1 MTRNKSDPY
10 EACFDGNYDNE
21 MFYSEEDNEP
31 IGNGHPV
38 INKEYPTNSN
48 LKYKIGFGLCAAYL
62 LANLVFGGIML
73 YSIGANS
80 ESNSK
85 LIKQENVT
93 GSSKLERFVE
103 INGEKFYSEIDGKKI
118 ESLIK

>member
-10 EACFDGNYDNE
+10 EPCFDSSQYTHDD
-21 MFYSEEDNEP
+21 EDNEP

-38 INKEYPTNSN
+38 IDKEYHTNSN
-48 LKYKIGFGLCAAYL
+48 LKYKIGLGLCVAYL

-103 INGEKFYSEIDGKKI
+103 INGEKFYSEIDGEKI

>member
-1 MTRNKSDPY
+1 MKINKSDPY
-10 EACFDGNYDNE
+10 ESCFDGNYDGMGNVTDN
-21 MFYSEEDNEP
+21 EDNEP

-38 INKEYPTNSN
+38 IDKQYQTNSN
-48 LKYKIGFGLCAAYL
+48 LIYKIGFGLCAAYL

-80 ESNSK
+80 GKKIRE
-85 LIKQENVT
+85 ENVT
-93 GSSKLERFVE
+93 GNSKLEKFVE